1 MLWAC
6 VAMCACS
13 NDSFTIEG
21 VLTDV
26 GERTVRAVYVNEAGV
41 QSVTVVPEGG
51 RFKITGVSPNYTVVY
66 VYNQQNAVITKVV
79 MKNGDDL
86 KLKGTIRHNY
96 LIEMKGE
103 DVNEEW
109 NEFRRENHVLYAEN
123 REEEL
128 NEKIEDYVK
137 ANPDK
142 MASVALL
149 INDYSLLDDSK
160 KVHELLEGINEEV
173 RHASLLK
180 AYSDVNGEMP
190 ENDEDEKRIW
200 TSIKFYNQ
208 NDSIKEL
215 KPDAGKM
222 SVLYFWRTTDES
234 HKEIVEELDSLYYN
248 YMRTSKGKKQ
258 IQIADV
264 VLDSDTVAWKRV
276 VRNEDKD
283 WQHFWAVGGH
293 MNPTVSE
300 MGVVKSAYFKVI
312 DSMGHVVYSGD
323 SISSVSDLVKEK
335 LEEMSD
341 KETVKEREKKNKAQE
356 KRREE
361 MRKKR
366 QKIFEES
373 QQKKKKSKLKK

>member
-6 VAMCACS
+6 VALCACS

-26 GERTVRAVYVNEAGV
+26 GDRTVRAVYVNEGGV
-41 QSVTVVPEGG
+41 QSVTMVPENG
-51 RFKITGVSPNYTVVY
+51 RFKIVGVSPNYTVVHL
-66 VYNQQNAVITKVV
+66 YNQQNAVITKVV
-79 MKNGDDL
+79 MKNGEDL

-103 DVNEEW
+103 DVNEDW
-109 NEFRRENHVLYAEN
+109 NAFRRENHVLYSEN
-123 REEEL
+123 REDEL
-128 NEKIEDYVK
+128 NEKIEAYVK
-137 ANPDK
+137 ENPDK

-149 INDYSLLDDSK
+149 INDYSLLDDSV
-160 KVHELLEGINEEV
+160 KVHELLTGINEDV

-180 AYSDVNGEMP
+180 AYTDVNALMSVKA
-190 ENDEDEKRIW
+190 EDEKRKWI
-200 TSIKFYNQ
+200 SIKFYNQ

-215 KPDAGKM
+215 KADAGKM

-234 HKEIVEELDSLYYN
+234 HKDIVKELDSLYYN

-264 VLDSDTVAWKRV
+264 VLDSDTAAWKRAI
-276 VRNEDKD
+276 RNEDKD

-300 MGVVKSAYFKVI
+300 MCVVKSPYFKVI
-312 DSMGHVVYSGD
+312 DSMGQIAYSGD
-323 SISSVSDLVKEK
+323 SISCVSALMKEK

-341 KETVKEREKKNKAQE
+341 KETVKEREKKKKAQE

-366 QKIFEES
+366 QKIFDES
-373 QQKKKKSKLKK
+373 QKKRKKTKMTK